1 MTDKKKL
8 SFAFII
14 LSGICWGT
22 SPVFVHYLA
31 PYGFT
36 SQQMTAVRGTVSFV
50 CMLLYVSIANRELFK
65 IRIKEIILCS
75 VIGATLFGTAFC
87 YYSAMQM
94 TSTSTAVVL
103 MYTAPV
109 YVMLFSVMFMGEK
122 FSLGKLVSLIMM
134 LAGCCFVSGIITGL
148 KFNIWGILLGILTSF
163 IYAAYNIL
171 TKFSMKKDLNPVT
184 VTLYSFFFMS
194 LISLSVCE
202 PVKLISNIAKAPLP
216 TIPLCVGLGIVTFVM
231 PYFLF
236 TWSMKY
242 LPAGIAS
249 ALSIV
254 EPMAATV
261 FSAVLF
267 FEIPDLISII
277 GIILILA
284 AVYFLGRSERNNFE

>member
-14 LSGICWGT
+14 LAGICWGT
-22 SPVFVHYLA
+22 SPIFVHYLA

-36 SQQMTAVRGTVSFV
+36 SQQMTAVRGTVSFI
-50 CMLLYVSIANRELFK
+50 CMLIYVALANRKLFK
-65 IRIKEIILCS
+65 TKIKDLALYAI
-75 VIGATLFGTAFC
+75 IGASLFGTAFC

-103 MYTAPV
+103 MYTAPI
-109 YVMLFSVMFMGEK
+109 YVMLFSVLFLGEK
-122 FSLGKLVSLIMM
+122 LSKGKLIALVMM
-134 LAGCCFVSGIITGL
+134 LVGCCLVSGIITGL
-148 KFNIWGILLGILTSF
+148 KFDIIGILVGILTSF

-171 TKFSMKKDLNPVT
+171 TKVSMQKKLEPVT
-184 VTLYSFFFMS
+184 VTLYSFLFMS
-194 LISLSVCE
+194 IISIAVCH
-202 PVKLISNIAKAPLP
+202 PANLISNIASVPMQ
-216 TIPLCVGLGIVTFVM
+216 TIPLCVGLGIVTFVL

-236 TWSMKY
+236 TWSMKH

-249 ALSIV
+249 ALSVV

-267 FEIPDLISII
+267 FEIPDPWSIG
-277 GIILILA
+277 GIVLILA
-284 AVYFLGRSERNNFE
+284 AVYLLGRSE

>member
-14 LSGICWGT
+14 LAGMCWGT
-22 SPVFVHYLA
+22 SPIFVHYLA

-50 CMLLYVSIANRELFK
+50 CMLLYVAILNRELFK
-65 IRIKEIILCS
+65 TKLKDILLYAI
-75 VIGATLFGTAFC
+75 IGASLFGTAFC

-103 MYTAPV
+103 MYTAPI
-109 YVMLFSVMFMGEK
+109 YVMLFSVMFFGER
-122 FSLGKLVSLIMM
+122 FSGGKLVSLIMM
-134 LAGCCFVSGIITGL
+134 LVGCCLVSGIITGL
-148 KFNIWGILLGILTSF
+148 KFDIWGILVGILTSF
-163 IYAAYNIL
+163 IYAGYNIL
-171 TKFSMKKDLNPVT
+171 TKISMRRKLDPVT

-194 LISLSVCE
+194 VISLSVCKPAE
-202 PVKLISNIAKAPLP
+202 LVANIAKAPIPVL
-216 TIPLCVGLGIVTFVM
+216 PLCIGLGIVTFVM

-249 ALSIV
+249 ALSVV

-267 FEIPDLISII
+267 KEIPDVVSAV
-277 GIILILA
+277 GIVLILA
-284 AVYFLGRSERNNFE
+284 AVYLLGRSE

>member
-14 LSGICWGT
+14 LAGMCWGT
-22 SPVFVHYLA
+22 SPIFVHYLA

-36 SQQMTAVRGTVSFV
+36 SQQMTAVRGTVSFI
-50 CMLLYVSIANRELFK
+50 CMLFYVVLVNRKLFK
-65 IRIKEIILCS
+65 TRFQDLCLYA
-75 VIGATLFGTAFC
+75 VIGASLFGTAFC

-103 MYTAPV
+103 MYTAPI
-109 YVMLFSVMFMGEK
+109 YVMLFSVLFLGEK
-122 FSLGKLVSLIMM
+122 FSKAKFVALVMM
-134 LAGCCFVSGIITGL
+134 LIGCCLVSGIITGL
-148 KFNIWGILLGILTSF
+148 RFDVIGILVGILTSF

-171 TKFSMKKDLNPVT
+171 TKVSMQKKLEPVT
-184 VTLYSFFFMS
+184 VTLYSFLFMS
-194 LISLSVCE
+194 IISLLVCK
-202 PVKLISNIAKAPLP
+202 PGDLVTNIASAPLQ
-216 TIPLCVGLGIVTFVM
+216 TVPLCVGLGIVTFVM

-236 TWSMKY
+236 TWSMKH

-249 ALSIV
+249 ALSVV

-267 FEIPDLISII
+267 FEIPDPWSVG

-284 AVYFLGRSERNNFE
+284 AVYLLGRTE